1 MAQQQ
6 QQGGAPVSQGV
17 SPTPLPREGVI
28 GHWQPL
34 VPQPPPGAAPPAPP
48 RRPDPGSILP
58 ENVDEAFAVISN
70 TTALLNEMLASES
83 DPREGFVAELAQQ
96 CIRMKR

>member
-1 MAQQQ
+1 M
-6 QQGGAPVSQGV
+6 PV
-17 SPTPLPREGVI
+17 PREGVV

-34 VPQPPPGAAPPAPP
+34 VPQPPQVAAPPAPP
-48 RRPDPGSILP
+48 PARRPDPGPILP